1 MFRQAGRNLVGLC
14 RLNRR
19 QFCSSLETEKQF
31 PAKFEVKLNNE
42 KYAVSESDIEAMF
55 EYSLEKVENLSDHW
69 DEAMLIIR
77 KSEEVFPL
85 HKPTEEDLAKVRA
98 SSPTSTLASLVTE
111 SESLQ
116 RLVDLG
122 VELHCWDKRGVIDL
136 AAKLDF
142 NRDVAP
148 MVEFLSDLGLHTS
161 DIGNITLRI

>member
-1 MFRQAGRNLVGLC
+1 MFRQAGRNLAGLC

-69 DEAMLIIR
+69 DEAMQIIR

-98 SSPTSTLASLVTE
+98 SSS
-111 SESLQ
+111 
-116 RLVDLG
+116 
-122 VELHCWDKRGVIDL
+122 
-136 AAKLDF
+136 
-142 NRDVAP
+142 VADNS
-148 MVEFLSDLGLHTS
+148 VVGQ
-161 DIGNITLRI
+161 